1 MHHEPPETTG
11 GPGAA
16 GAGAGA
22 DAGGCGFEPLLLLV
36 VGPLSLDDEDGAG
49 TAALLG
55 RPPAVLER
63 LLTGRPWNALAAATE
78 ITPVRPTAP
87 AISQR
92 LIREISARPASRMLT
107 LRGAISVTQC
117 EAAPIGVAKSPVRTL

>member
-11 GPGAA
+11 GLGAA

-22 DAGGCGFEPLLLLV
+22 DAGGCGFDSLLLLV
-36 VGPLSLDDEDGAG
+36 VGPLLGAG

-55 RPPAVLER
+55 LLPAVLE
-63 LLTGRPWNALAAATE
+63 LWLTVRPWNALAVATE

>member
-1 MHHEPPETTG
+1 MRYEPPETTG
-11 GPGAA
+11 GLGAA

-22 DAGGCGFEPLLLLV
+22 DAGGCGFDSLLLLV
-36 VGPLSLDDEDGAG
+36 VGALLGAG

-55 RPPAVLER
+55 LLPAVLE
-63 LLTGRPWNALAAATE
+63 LWLTVRPWNALAAATE